1 MRFGL
6 PEDIITKLN
15 EVFEVNAKVDKAL
28 IFGSRAK
35 GNYRSDSDI
44 DIAIKGADITLD
56 DILKMQVEF
65 EEKGIKYKIDLVD
78 YHTVKEEALIEH
90 VDRVGIEMYRRLK
103 VYKLGELAKKITS
116 GGTPSTKN
124 AEYYDGNIP
133 WLNTKEIN
141 FNRIW
146 RTEKYISEKGLKNSS
161 AKWIEENSIIVAMYG
176 ATAAKV
182 AINKIPLT
190 TNQACCNLTIDQ
202 KKADYEFVFYYIW
215 SKYEELE
222 NIAVGAAQQNLS
234 VGVIADFPIQLPPLS
249 EQTAIAEVLSSL
261 DNKIDLL
268 HRQNKTLE
276 QLAETLFRQWF
287 VEEAEE
293 SWEVGTIEDVVL
305 VKGGTTPSTS
315 NPDFWDGEIYWTSPR
330 DLANNASIF
339 LFNTERKIT
348 EEGLAQIGSGLLPIG
363 TVLLSSRAPIG
374 YLAITQIPVAINQ
387 GYIAIICDK
396 SISNYFMFLWCKA
409 NMETIENA
417 GNGSVFQEISKSS
430 FKTLEFVKPPKDKL
444 LKFDRTVEPIFQK
457 IMSNQIQI
465 RALTQLRDAL
475 LPKLMSGEIRI
486 DLEDSRLTKPVKTKK
501 ANVGQ

>member
-6 PEDIITKLN
+6 EEHIITELN
-15 EVFEVNAKVDKAL
+15 EVFEANPKVDKAF

-35 GNYRSDSDI
+35 GNYRPDSDI
-44 DIAIKGADITLD
+44 DIAIKGAEITLD
-56 DILKMQVEF
+56 DILKMQVAF
-65 EEKGIKYKIDLVD
+65 EEKGINFKIDLVHYD
-78 YHTVKEEALIEH
+78 TIKEKALKEHIE
-90 VDRVGIEMYRRLK
+90 R
-103 VYKLGELAKKITS
+103 
-116 GGTPSTKN
+116 
-124 AEYYDGNIP
+124 
-133 WLNTKEIN
+133 
-141 FNRIW
+141 
-146 RTEKYISEKGLKNSS
+146 
-161 AKWIEENSIIVAMYG
+161 VAMVMYSRWNEFKLQEI
-176 ATAAKV
+176 TE
-182 AINKIPLT
+182 PLKDVYQP
-190 TNQACCNLTIDQ
+190 NRND
-202 KKADYEFVFYYIW
+202 DF
-215 SKYEELE
+215 KYVGLE
-222 NIAVGAAQQNLS
+222 HIQPETLRLDS
-234 VGVIADFPIQLPPLS
+234 VGVSSDVTSNKFRFRKGDVLFGKLRPYFRKVVRPEFDGICSTDIWVFRAKNGFDQSFLFYFLANWDFVNTADGAESGTRMPRADWNFLKDTIWNIPPHPEQAAIS
-249 EQTAIAEVLSSL
+249 EILSSL
-261 DNKIDLL
+261 DDKIDLL

-486 DLEDSRLTKPVKTKK
+486 DLEDSELTKLVKGKK
-501 ANVGQ
+501 ANVRQ